1 MRTLPDHHPRL
12 TKRPF
17 SMAELLADGIVHTV
31 TLVAGLL
38 AFAILLAKIALA
50 GDYIRFA
57 STIVYAAGFFAMF
70 GFSLAYNMAPASP
83 LKWIL
88 RRFDHASIYL
98 MIAGTY
104 TAMLSTGAAGP
115 WTTPLLL
122 LVWIGALGGT
132 IIKFGF
138 PGHLDRLSIVFF
150 LILGCAGLV
159 ALGPLSQGLPPASLY
174 LLIAGGATYIL
185 GVAFYLWK
193 NLKFQNAIWHACVA
207 SAAALHFAAVA
218 LSP

>member
-1 MRTLPDHHPRL
+1 MTLPDQHPRL
-12 TKRPF
+12 AKRPF
-17 SMAELLADGIVHTV
+17 SLAELLADGIVHAV
-31 TLVAGLL
+31 ALVAGIL
-38 AFAILLAKIALA
+38 AFAILLAKIALV
-50 GDYIRFA
+50 GDHVRFA
-57 STIVYAAGFFAMF
+57 SVVIYAVGFFCMF
-70 GFSLAYNMAPASP
+70 GFSLAYNMTPPSS

-104 TAMLSTGAAGP
+104 TAMLSTGAAGQ
-115 WTTPLLL
+115 WTAILLG
-122 LVWIGALGGT
+122 LVWFGALGGT
-132 IIKFGF
+132 LLKFGF
-138 PGHLDRLSIVFF
+138 PGRLDRLSIVFF

-174 LLIAGGATYIL
+174 FLLAGGFTYIF
-185 GVAFYLWK
+185 GVVFYLWK
-193 NLKFQNAIWHACVA
+193 NLKFQNVIWHACVA